1 MNIIDSFIRN
11 ILEKFDI
18 EFLFQQVLYN
28 KHYSPLDGE
37 SHAIGN
43 DAIPMEMPDQV
54 GHDNVDVVTPRF
66 RKKRQGG
73 S

>member
-1 MNIIDSFIRN
+1 MNIFDTFIRN

-18 EFLFQQVLYN
+18 EFLFHRVLYN
-28 KHYSPLDGE
+28 KYYSPLDGE

-54 GHDNVDVVTPRF
+54 GHDRNEVRHDGNEVGMTT
-66 RKKRQGG
+66 
-73 S
+73 